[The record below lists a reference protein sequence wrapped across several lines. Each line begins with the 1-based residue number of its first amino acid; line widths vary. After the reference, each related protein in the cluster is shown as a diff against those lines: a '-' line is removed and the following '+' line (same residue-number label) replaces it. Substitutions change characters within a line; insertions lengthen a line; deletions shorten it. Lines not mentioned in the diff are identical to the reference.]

1 MQEGRVCTRQVARNA
16 RNGSENNVRIR
27 SRRVGKGTETG
38 RGTGSELRGRSMLYM
53 VADSLGPE
61 DISQRSWS
69 RSNPEGCSFS
79 TPRNPSCLRPSAT
92 APRQKLL
99 LYSSFAGTSLQ
110 LERDPLS
117 VPSYPGSESSV
128 KGRSLLCTCS
138 TTESVAFP
146 LRRDRAL
153 LGLDVCARLSL
164 HSTGSRWEQRFAQIM
179 DHASCAQGCSLR
191 RRGNDRC
198 RSVRAALTC
207 SSLIEF
213 LLYVNEWLLWK
224 IYHLFG
230 L

>member
-1 MQEGRVCTRQVARNA
+1 MYTKNGANDFANFTRSYMQEGRVCTRQVARNA

-69 RSNPEGCSFS
+69 RSDPEGCSFS
-79 TPRNPSCLRPSAT
+79 TPRNPSCLPPSAT

-164 HSTGSRWEQRFAQIM
+164 HSTGSR
-179 DHASCAQGCSLR
+179 
-191 RRGNDRC
+191 
-198 RSVRAALTC
+198 
-207 SSLIEF
+207 
-213 LLYVNEWLLWK
+213 
-224 IYHLFG
+224 
-230 L
+230 